1 MQPRRQE
8 SGSQAPHLCD
18 RHSEHTHVQAQA
30 ARWVPLLISDVT
42 LAKSFPSESLSLL
55 ICKMG

>member
-1 MQPRRQE
+1 MQPRWQE
-8 SGSQAPHLCD
+8 PGSQTPHLCD

-30 ARWVPLLISDVT
+30 ARRLPLLISDVT
-42 LAKSFPSESLSLL
+42 LGKSFPSQSLSLL